1 MITYEEALEIARKKF
16 FHSVDE
22 CEECEDCYVFSPK
35 LNDNEILTGGGAIVV
50 MKEDGRTYGYTGY
63 IYAHNYTQP
72 KTIRKFDV

>member
-1 MITYEEALEIARKKF
+1 MITYEEALAIAREKF

-22 CEECEDCYVFSPK
+22 CEECEDCYIFMPKTEEVFF
-35 LNDNEILTGGGAIVV
+35 GGGAIVV

-63 IYAHNYTQP
+63 IKTHNYKQP